1 MLAQLLASTDLVHLL
16 LHLLWPHIR
25 VRFAWTAPWVNASS
39 GTTSILFLE
48 NTARESIRQ
57 RLQSGFLNGLQCPT
71 FERLAVPS
79 LSWLAPHVPV
89 VGQAGRLWNV
99 SLEEQGT
106 LIPME
111 DIAERLGVDVFEGL
125 VEEGSREPAPCSVNE
140 IGESVL
146 ATDCAGSG
154 FHSSIF
160 PTCIEAHQQLAVS
173 RAKTRHKS
181 RQNYI
186 KIFRIQVFLR
196 LETLDRHVV
205 AAGVTALCRVV
216 MS

>member
-48 NTARESIRQ
+48 NTARESICQ

-111 DIAERLGVDVFEGL
+111 DIAERLGGGCGDDPL
-125 VEEGSREPAPCSVNE
+125 SP
-140 IGESVL
+140 
-146 ATDCAGSG
+146 
-154 FHSSIF
+154 
-160 PTCIEAHQQLAVS
+160 
-173 RAKTRHKS
+173 KS
-181 RQNYI
+181 RSWGGP
-186 KIFRIQVFLR
+186 RCGGLHRVAPR
-196 LETLDRHVV
+196 GGVV
-205 AAGVTALCRVV
+205 LHRRWK
-216 MS
+216 